1 MNKEAN
7 KRTLERF
14 NNYRESNGVTF
25 QFLARKVGL
34 HYNTIS
40 QWRKGKI
47 SLGLDSLR
55 RIEDYIDTKEGK

>member
-14 NNYRESNGVTF
+14 NTYRDSNGVTF
-25 QFLARKVGL
+25 QFLARELEL

-40 QWRKGKI
+40 KWRKERI
-47 SLGLDSLR
+47 SLGLDTLR
-55 RIEDYIDTKEGK
+55 RIENYIDAKEGK